1 MLSLINRRL
10 ISFLGER
17 NERIEKIWGI
27 AGYKP
32 AKFIFLTL
40 LRCAVSLMA
49 VSMGIIYGSLINM
62 VAEGEAIKKVIFYC
76 ILSAAYVLLFS
87 LLRWFS
93 NFAIEKYIYDL
104 IAIFRTKYVDGLLN
118 SKFSNIIKDN
128 SAKYLNH
135 LEADIPN
142 VVIST
147 TYNLYSVII
156 NVVLVIGTFIAVL
169 VVNWK
174 ILVTMLGFVLI
185 MAILP
190 LFIKKKL
197 DKSILEVSK
206 VNRTYIGILKEYILG
221 VSIVKNF
228 CAEDSAKEKIDQRS
242 NEYRRTKIKN
252 IKINSVAGGLGTLVR
267 EVAIVS
273 LIALTCYFVY
283 TNEVGIGS
291 VLTVFSVG
299 NSFFSSI
306 LGVSAVITYLFSI
319 SSLRDDVFKVIDVE
333 RTERVREFVF
343 NNEILIDNVSFNYP
357 NSKEKKVLNGLSA
370 KFEKNKKY
378 LILGKSGSGK
388 STLLKLLCAE
398 YEAEGNMTVDGVPY
412 SEFSEKD
419 ISDKI
424 ATSRQQCYIF
434 DRSLRYNIDFL
445 ETGDEQRLNEV
456 IKNCELNDFVSR
468 LPDGLDTV
476 LDEEINQVSG
486 GEKLRINLARAL
498 YRDSEILLLDEVT
511 SALDKTTSE
520 LIENYLLKIEDKTI
534 INVSHKF
541 NDNTLSIYDRIY
553 IIEDGKIA
561 LEGNFNQLKDNAI
574 LASYRNISKYESD
587 LN

>member
-1 MLSLINRRL
+1 MSINS
-10 ISFLGER
+10 ISKER
-17 NERIEKIWGI
+17 AMRELKKIWGI

-32 AKFIFLTL
+32 TRFIFLTIL
-40 LRCAVSLMA
+40 GCAVSLMT

-62 VAEGEAIKKVIFYC
+62 VAEGESIKKVIFYC
-76 ILSAAYVLLFS
+76 ILSAVYVLSFC
-87 LLRWFS
+87 LLRWYS
-93 NFAIEKYIYDL
+93 DFATNKYVNDL
-104 IAIFRTKYVDGLLN
+104 TAIFRAKYVDGLLN
-118 SKFSNIIKDN
+118 SKFSNIINDN

-142 VVIST
+142 VVAST
-147 TYNLYSVII
+147 TYNLYFVIV

-242 NEYRRTKIKN
+242 NEFRRTKIKN
-252 IKINSVAGGLGTLVR
+252 IKINSVASGLGTLVKQ
-267 EVAIVS
+267 VAVVS

-283 TNEVGIGS
+283 TKEVGIGS
-291 VLTVFSVG
+291 VLTIFSVG

-306 LGVSAVITYLFSI
+306 LGVSAVVTYLFSI

-333 RTERVREFVF
+333 RTERVKEFVF

-357 NSKEKKVLNGLSA
+357 NSKEKKVLNALSA

-412 SEFSEKD
+412 REFSEKD

-424 ATSRQQCYIF
+424 AVSRQQCYIF

-445 ETGDEQRLNEV
+445 ETGDEQRLEEV

-511 SALDKTTSE
+511 SALDKTMSE
-520 LIENYLLKIEDKTI
+520 LIENYLLQIEDKTI

-541 NDNTLSIYDRIY
+541 NDKTLSIYDRIY
-553 IIEDGKIA
+553 IIEDGKVA
-561 LEGNFNQLKDNAI
+561 LEGDFNQLKDNAV
-574 LASYRNISKYESD
+574 LASYRNISKDEP
-587 LN
+587 N